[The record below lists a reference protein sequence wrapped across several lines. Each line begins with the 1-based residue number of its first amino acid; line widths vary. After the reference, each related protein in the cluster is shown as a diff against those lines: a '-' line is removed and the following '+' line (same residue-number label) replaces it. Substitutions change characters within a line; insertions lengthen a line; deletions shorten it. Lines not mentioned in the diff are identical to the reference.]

1 MEIALKLGGSLQV
14 GMIHGGVDVGMAHE
28 AHEGRKRDAR
38 PDHVGAESVSE
49 AMWICFGNRAQ
60 TTMMTKDRAKA
71 GRFERRVSVRTF
83 EDQKEER
90 RARLG
95 PFQAVLQQEG
105 GHSI

>member
-1 MEIALKLGGSLQV
+1 
-14 GMIHGGVDVGMAHE
+14 
-28 AHEGRKRDAR
+28 
-38 PDHVGAESVSE
+38 
-49 AMWICFGNRAQ
+49 
-60 TTMMTKDRAKA
+60 MMTKDRAKA
-71 GRFERRVSVRTF
+71 GRFERRASVRTF